1 MSTQTPEEL
10 LSAVE
15 ASHEQ
20 YLRSLRSLHESLAS
34 AVRERSEQRTA
45 SNTLSPSP
53 RPSHSPYQS
62 PVFSSEATF
71 PPASRHDRRLTLS
84 EPIEKRPLPNDAET
98 KHVPASIHSELD
110 VEYLPLLDITYFDF
124 TGGAAIGLADVIKR
138 QAEIDEN
145 ADFEAFAAYESQ
157 GYVSS
162 TFELYDVGKEGIPRP
177 IVDAPTVWNA
187 LKGIHAD
194 GQAVGL
200 VTILHE
206 PSTLMLGACT

>member
-1 MSTQTPEEL
+1 MPRQNTSP
-10 LSAVE
+10 
-15 ASHEQ
+15 
-20 YLRSLRSLHESLAS
+20 LRFTRSS
-34 AVRERSEQRTA
+34 
-45 SNTLSPSP
+45 TLSTFPCWTS
-53 RPSHSPYQS
+53 QS
-62 PVFSSEATF
+62 PPSVSK
-71 PPASRHDRRLTLS
+71 L
-84 EPIEKRPLPNDAET
+84 IKRVSWTDNQ
-98 KHVPASIHSELD
+98 
-110 VEYLPLLDITYFDF
+110 LLCHLKYFDF

-177 IVDAPTVWNA
+177 VVWNA